1 MTRLP
6 VVLTLLG
13 SATIASAQT
22 TEQPPP
28 PPPGAPTA
36 PTPDAPAVPQS
47 TLAPSAS
54 LSAPA
59 PKPVEKKKTEPEA
72 GDFDAGGQA
81 RFPSG
86 PDDAGEYASFN
97 WVAFD
102 LKGRYYLLKTV
113 TVNANVP
120 LAVKKPDMPM
130 IAGAPVDP
138 SLFGGGTLN
147 LDARLP
153 IPKNSLPML
162 KYDVDLGLALT
173 LGYMR
178 EGAMLLSEKDFP
190 LFQGDLKPGM
200 GLGLIT
206 KIKMSSVVDFALLPT
221 YVYQSGEMES
231 QTALQIPVALQIAL
245 GSLLKLNLEAGVYT
259 GDDISLR
266 GSNGGRLPIG
276 ASLDIKVGPILLHT
290 GAGVATLLTGPLYP
304 SISDSVYVD
313 LNVKYAK

>member
-1 MTRLP
+1 MTRLAF
-6 VVLTLLG
+6 VLTLLG
-13 SATIASAQT
+13 SVTVASAQT
-22 TEQPPP
+22 AEQPPP
-28 PPPGAPTA
+28 PPPGSAP
-36 PTPDAPAVPQS
+36 VPQS

-54 LSAPA
+54 LAAPPPPPENKNKE
-59 PKPVEKKKTEPEA
+59 PKA

-102 LKGRYYLLKTV
+102 LKGRYFLLKTV

-130 IAGAPVDP
+130 IDGTARDP
-138 SLFGGGTLN
+138 SLIGGGTLN

-153 IPKNSLPML
+153 IPKNSLPLL
-162 KYDVDLGLALT
+162 KYDVDIGLALT
-173 LGYMR
+173 FGYMR
-178 EGAMLLSEKDFP
+178 DGAMLLSEKDFP
-190 LFQGDLKPGM
+190 LFEGDFKPG
-200 GLGLIT
+200 LGAGVIT
-206 KIKMSSVVDFALLPT
+206 KIKMASVVDFALLPT
-221 YVYQSGEMES
+221 YVYQSSAMGS
-231 QTALQIPVALQIAL
+231 NTALQIPIALQIAL

-276 ASLDIKVGPILLHT
+276 ASLDVKIGPILLHT